1 MVAGGMADSDPVS
14 DALNALVYGLAVVGS
29 KSDEGEPNG
38 MTANWMTQVSFDPRI
53 VALAIQEDAHT
64 RQNIESTGVF
74 SISLLPE
81 GSKDLSLKFTARS
94 SSGEGRLEGEPVS
107 TFDTGTP
114 VLDAAVA
121 WFECRVV
128 GSQHPGDHV
137 VLFGEVVGG
146 ARREGNPQTLAA
158 TGMTYGG

>member
-1 MVAGGMADSDPVS
+1 MADSDPVS
-14 DALNALVYGLAVVGS
+14 DALMALVYGLAVVGS
-29 KSDEGEPNG
+29 KSADGEPNG

-53 VALAIQEDAHT
+53 VALAVQEDAHT

-74 SISLLPE
+74 SISVLPE
-81 GSKDLSLKFTARS
+81 GSKDLSLKFTARLT
-94 SSGEGRLEGEPVS
+94 SGGSRLESEPVS
-107 TFDTGTP
+107 TFDTDTP

-137 VLFGEVVGG
+137 VFFGEVVGG
-146 ARREGNPQTLAA
+146 ARREGKAQTLEA
-158 TGMTYGG
+158 TGMSYGG